1 MKWLKNVDNFD
12 VNSVSKKSLIEYVF
26 EFDLEYPDKLHVLHN
41 DYPLIPEKFAIFY
54 DMLSNY
60 CKKIVDEYGIKV
72 GDVKKLIPNLGSKT
86 NYVLHYRNIRLYLS
100 LGMKLTKTH
109 SVLKVKQSDWMKKYI
124 DFNTEKRTNAANSFE
139 KDCFKLMINSV
150 YAKPWKTYKKG
161 NVRLVNNEKCF
172 LNILADQLIF
182 GMPQFVIIALIYNT
196 CPNL

>member
-60 CKKIVDEYGIKV
+60 CKKIVDKYGIKV

-139 KDCFKLMINSV
+139 KDFFKLMINSV
-150 YAKPWKTYKKG
+150 YAKPWKTYKKV
-161 NVRLVNNEKCF
+161 NVRVVNNEKCF